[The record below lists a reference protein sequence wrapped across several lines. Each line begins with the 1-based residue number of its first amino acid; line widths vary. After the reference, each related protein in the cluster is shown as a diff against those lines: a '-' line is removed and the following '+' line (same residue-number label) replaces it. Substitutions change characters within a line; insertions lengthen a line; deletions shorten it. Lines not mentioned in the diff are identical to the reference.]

1 MIVIGNTLVSED
13 IFDIKF
19 VCDLQA
25 CKGACCVDGESG
37 APLEAE
43 EVKHLEDNWEWAK
56 EYLTPEHIQV
66 VEENGFSVLDEDQ
79 DLTTPLYGKH
89 GACAF
94 VYYEQD
100 GTAKCAY
107 EKAYLDGKTTWKK
120 PISCHLYPI
129 RLTKLKEY
137 TGVNYHHWPICK
149 PACECGSKLGVPVF
163 RFLKEPLIRQFGQEW
178 YDEAEL
184 VFEALKYP
192 PSTEDV

>member
-13 IFDIKF
+13 IFENKF

-25 CKGACCVDGESG
+25 CKGACCVEGESG
-37 APLEAE
+37 APLEAD
-43 EVKHLEDNWEWAK
+43 EVDQLKANWEMAK
-56 EYLTPEHIQV
+56 VYLTPEHIQV
-66 VEENGFSVLDEDQ
+66 VDEQGFVVVDDEG

-94 VYYEQD
+94 VYYEKD

-107 EKAYLDGKTTWKK
+107 ERAFLEGKTQWKK

-129 RLTKLKEY
+129 RTTELREY
-137 TGVNYHHWPICK
+137 TGVNYHQWPICK
-149 PACECGSKLGVPVF
+149 PACECGSKLNVPVF
-163 RFLKEPLIRQFGQEW
+163 RFLKEPLIKKFGQAW

-184 VFEALKYP
+184 VYEALKLP
-192 PSTEDV
+192 PLTE